1 MRLIVPII
9 IIIGVVIFQSVFIV
23 QEISQAIVLQ
33 FGDPKKII
41 TKAGL
46 NFKLP
51 FIQNVVYLDK
61 RILNLD
67 SAPEEVIAADQ
78 KRLIVDAIARFKIV
92 DPLKFYISVGNERV
106 ARSRLSTIINSRIRG
121 VLGTQELA
129 TLLSTDRAKQ
139 MAIIQNDVNTE
150 AKTLGIQIVVIGVFL
165 FQSIVIVQ
173 EINQAIVLQFG
184 DPKKIIS
191 KAGLNFKLPF
201 IQNVVFLDK
210 RILNLDNAPQ
220 EVIAAD
226 QKRLIVDAIARFKIV
241 DPLKFYISVGNERVA
256 RSRLSTIINSRIR
269 GVLGTQ
275 ELATL
280 LSTDRAKQMAINQN
294 DVNTEAK
301 TLGIQI
307 VDVRIKRADLP
318 PANSDA
324 IYKRMQTER
333 EREAKEFRA
342 QGAEIAQKIRSTA
355 DKYVTVLLANPNKKS
370 EIMKGEGDGQRNK
383 IFANAFGQDPQF
395 FAFYRAMQAYETA
408 LIGGETSLVLSPD
421 SEFFKF
427 FGKAMKPR

>member
-1 MRLIVPII
+1 MKVPKFII
-9 IIIGVVIFQSVFIV
+9 P
-23 QEISQAIVLQ
+23 A
-33 FGDPKKII
+33 
-41 TKAGL
+41 
-46 NFKLP
+46 
-51 FIQNVVYLDK
+51 
-61 RILNLD
+61 
-67 SAPEEVIAADQ
+67 
-78 KRLIVDAIARFKIV
+78 
-92 DPLKFYISVGNERV
+92 
-106 ARSRLSTIINSRIRG
+106 
-121 VLGTQELA
+121 
-129 TLLSTDRAKQ
+129 
-139 MAIIQNDVNTE
+139 
-150 AKTLGIQIVVIGVFL
+150 IVVIGVVL
-165 FQSIVIVQ
+165 FQSLFIVQ

-220 EVIAAD
+220 EVIASD
-226 QKRLIVDAIARFKIV
+226 QKRLIIDAITRFQIT

-280 LSTDRAKQMAINQN
+280 LSTDRTKQMAIIQS
-294 DVNTEAK
+294 DVNKEAK
-301 TLGIQI
+301 SFGIKI
-307 VDVRIKRADLP
+307 IDVRIKRADLP

-342 QGAEIAQKIRSTA
+342 EGAEIAQKIRSTA
-355 DKYVTVLLANPNKKS
+355 DKDVTVLLANANKKS

-383 IFANAFGQDPQF
+383 IFADAFGRDPQF
-395 FAFYRAMQAYETA
+395 FSFYRAMQAYETA
-408 LIGGETSLVLSPD
+408 LIGGQTSLVLSPD

>member
-1 MRLIVPII
+1 MKIPKLLLPAVVVVGVIV
-9 IIIGVVIFQSVFIV
+9 FQSLFIV
-23 QEISQAIVLQ
+23 QEINQAIVLQ

-51 FIQNVVYLDK
+51 FIQNVV
-61 RILNLD
+61 
-67 SAPEEVIAADQ
+67 
-78 KRLIVDAIARFKIV
+78 
-92 DPLKFYISVGNERV
+92 
-106 ARSRLSTIINSRIRG
+106 
-121 VLGTQELA
+121 
-129 TLLSTDRAKQ
+129 
-139 MAIIQNDVNTE
+139 
-150 AKTLGIQIVVIGVFL
+150 
-165 FQSIVIVQ
+165 
-173 EINQAIVLQFG
+173 
-184 DPKKIIS
+184 
-191 KAGLNFKLPF
+191 
-201 IQNVVFLDK
+201 FLDK
-210 RILNLDNAPQ
+210 RILNLDNDPQ

-280 LSTDRAKQMAINQN
+280 LSTDRTKQMAIIQN

-318 PANSDA
+318 QANSEA

-355 DKYVTVLLANPNKKS
+355 DKDVTVLLAEANKKS
-370 EIMKGEGDGQRNK
+370 EIMKGEGDGLRNK
-383 IFANAFGQDPQF
+383 IFADAFGRDPQF
-395 FAFYRAMQAYETA
+395 FAFYRAMQAYEKA
-408 LIGGETSLVLSPD
+408 LIGGETSLILSPD
-421 SEFFKF
+421 SEFFKY
-427 FGKAMKPR
+427 FGSVKTAK

>member
-1 MRLIVPII
+1 MKAAKFIVPAVILV
-9 IIIGVVIFQSVFIV
+9 GVIIFQSLFIV

-33 FGDPKKII
+33 FGDPKKIV

-67 SAPEEVIAADQ
+67 NDPEEVIAADQ
-78 KRLIVDAIARFKIV
+78 KRLIVDAFARFKIV

-129 TLLSTDRAKQ
+129 TLLSTDRARQ
-139 MAIIQNDVNTE
+139 MQIIQSQVNEE
-150 AKTLGIQIVVIGVFL
+150 AKNFGI
-165 FQSIVIVQ
+165 
-173 EINQAIVLQFG
+173 N
-184 DPKKIIS
+184 
-191 KAGLNFKLPF
+191 
-201 IQNVVFLDK
+201 
-210 RILNLDNAPQ
+210 
-220 EVIAAD
+220 
-226 QKRLIVDAIARFKIV
+226 
-241 DPLKFYISVGNERVA
+241 
-256 RSRLSTIINSRIR
+256 
-269 GVLGTQ
+269 
-275 ELATL
+275 
-280 LSTDRAKQMAINQN
+280 
-294 DVNTEAK
+294 
-301 TLGIQI
+301 I

-318 PANSDA
+318 PANSEA

-355 DKYVTVLLANPNKKS
+355 DKDVTVILAQANKKS

-383 IFANAFGQDPQF
+383 IFADAFGRDPQF
-395 FAFYRAMQAYETA
+395 FAFYRAMQAYEKA

-421 SEFFKF
+421 SDFFKF
-427 FGKAMKPR
+427 FGKSIKPNIKR

>member
-1 MRLIVPII
+1 MKLPKFIIPVIV
-9 IIIGVVIFQSVFIV
+9 IIGVFLFQSIIIV
-23 QEISQAIVLQ
+23 QEINQAIVLQ

-41 TKAGL
+41 SKAGL

-67 SAPEEVIAADQ
+67 NAPQEVIASDQ
-78 KRLIVDAIARFKIV
+78 KRLIIDAITRFQIT

-129 TLLSTDRAKQ
+129 TLLSTDRTKQ
-139 MAIIQNDVNTE
+139 MAIIQSDVNEE
-150 AKTLGIQIVVIGVFL
+150 AKGFGI
-165 FQSIVIVQ
+165 
-173 EINQAIVLQFG
+173 
-184 DPKKIIS
+184 KII
-191 KAGLNFKLPF
+191 
-201 IQNVVFLDK
+201 
-210 RILNLDNAPQ
+210 
-220 EVIAAD
+220 
-226 QKRLIVDAIARFKIV
+226 
-241 DPLKFYISVGNERVA
+241 
-256 RSRLSTIINSRIR
+256 
-269 GVLGTQ
+269 
-275 ELATL
+275 
-280 LSTDRAKQMAINQN
+280 
-294 DVNTEAK
+294 
-301 TLGIQI
+301 
-307 VDVRIKRADLP
+307 DVRIKRADLP

-342 QGAEIAQKIRSTA
+342 EGAEIAQKIRSTA
-355 DKYVTVLLANPNKKS
+355 DKDVTVLLANANKKS
-370 EIMKGEGDGQRNK
+370 EIMKGEGDGRRNK
-383 IFANAFGQDPQF
+383 IFADAFGQDPQF

-427 FGKAMKPR
+427 FGKSMKPR

>member
-1 MRLIVPII
+1 MGSPNWSTIAWFTSFII
-9 IIIGVVIFQSVFIV
+9 KEVN
-23 QEISQAIVLQ
+23 QAIVLQ
-33 FGDPKKII
+33 FGDPKRII
-41 TKAGL
+41 VEPGL
-46 NFKLP
+46 NFKIP

-67 SAPEEVIAADQ
+67 NAPEEVIAADQ

-92 DPLKFYISVGNERV
+92 DPLKYYISVGNERV

-139 MAIIQNDVNTE
+139 MAII
-150 AKTLGIQIVVIGVFL
+150 
-165 FQSIVIVQ
+165 
-173 EINQAIVLQFG
+173 
-184 DPKKIIS
+184 
-191 KAGLNFKLPF
+191 
-201 IQNVVFLDK
+201 
-210 RILNLDNAPQ
+210 
-220 EVIAAD
+220 
-226 QKRLIVDAIARFKIV
+226 
-241 DPLKFYISVGNERVA
+241 
-256 RSRLSTIINSRIR
+256 
-269 GVLGTQ
+269 
-275 ELATL
+275 
-280 LSTDRAKQMAINQN
+280 QN

-355 DKYVTVLLANPNKKS
+355 DKDVTVLLANANKKS
-370 EIMKGEGDGQRNK
+370 EIMKGEGDGRRNR

-395 FAFYRAMQAYETA
+395 FAFYRAMQAYEKA

-427 FGKAMKPR
+427 FGKSMKPR

>member
-1 MRLIVPII
+1 MKAAKFIVPVII
-9 IIIGVVIFQSVFIV
+9 LVGVVIFQSLFIV

-33 FGDPKKII
+33 FGDPKKIV

-67 SAPEEVIAADQ
+67 NDPEEVIAADQ
-78 KRLIVDAIARFKIV
+78 KRLIVDAFARFKIV

-129 TLLSTDRAKQ
+129 TLLSTDRARQ
-139 MAIIQNDVNTE
+139 MQIIQSQVNEE
-150 AKTLGIQIVVIGVFL
+150 AKNFGI
-165 FQSIVIVQ
+165 
-173 EINQAIVLQFG
+173 N
-184 DPKKIIS
+184 
-191 KAGLNFKLPF
+191 
-201 IQNVVFLDK
+201 
-210 RILNLDNAPQ
+210 
-220 EVIAAD
+220 
-226 QKRLIVDAIARFKIV
+226 
-241 DPLKFYISVGNERVA
+241 
-256 RSRLSTIINSRIR
+256 
-269 GVLGTQ
+269 
-275 ELATL
+275 
-280 LSTDRAKQMAINQN
+280 
-294 DVNTEAK
+294 
-301 TLGIQI
+301 I

-318 PANSDA
+318 PANSEA

-342 QGAEIAQKIRSTA
+342 QGAEKKKKIRSTA
-355 DKYVTVLLANPNKKS
+355 DKDVTVILAQANKKS

-383 IFANAFGQDPQF
+383 IFADAFGRDPQF
-395 FAFYRAMQAYETA
+395 FAFYRAMQAYEKA

-421 SEFFKF
+421 SDFFKF
-427 FGKAMKPR
+427 FGKSIKPNIKR

>member
-1 MRLIVPII
+1 MKAVKFIIPAIVLIA
-9 IIIGVVIFQSVFIV
+9 VVIFQSLFIV

-41 TKAGL
+41 SKAGL

-51 FIQNVVYLDK
+51 FIQNVVFLDK

-67 SAPEEVIAADQ
+67 NEPQEVIAADQ
-78 KRLIVDAIARFKIV
+78 KRLIVDAIARFKII

-129 TLLSTDRAKQ
+129 TLLSTDRTKQ
-139 MAIIQNDVNTE
+139 MSIIQNDVNTE
-150 AKTLGIQIVVIGVFL
+150 AKNFGI
-165 FQSIVIVQ
+165 
-173 EINQAIVLQFG
+173 E
-184 DPKKIIS
+184 
-191 KAGLNFKLPF
+191 
-201 IQNVVFLDK
+201 
-210 RILNLDNAPQ
+210 
-220 EVIAAD
+220 
-226 QKRLIVDAIARFKIV
+226 
-241 DPLKFYISVGNERVA
+241 
-256 RSRLSTIINSRIR
+256 
-269 GVLGTQ
+269 
-275 ELATL
+275 
-280 LSTDRAKQMAINQN
+280 
-294 DVNTEAK
+294 
-301 TLGIQI
+301 I

-355 DKYVTVLLANPNKKS
+355 DKDVTVILAEANKKS
-370 EIMKGEGDGQRNK
+370 EIMKGEGDGLRNK
-383 IFANAFGQDPQF
+383 IFADAFGQDPQF
-395 FAFYRAMQAYETA
+395 FAFYRAMQAYEKA

-427 FGKAMKPR
+427 FGKAMKPAVKR